1 MIICDFLVDV
11 SKLPNYPKAYA
22 SVFSFS
28 SLCIYTLKKIV
39 TIIYALCKV
48 FDHRYIMVS
57 KINIVPALIV
67 IKVQLRRQFK
77 KYNKC
82 SDRGNAG

>member
-1 MIICDFLVDV
+1 MICDFLIDV
-11 SKLPNYPKAYA
+11 SKLLNYSKAYA

-28 SLCIYTLKKIV
+28 SLCICTLKKIV

-57 KINIVPALIV
+57 KINMVPALTV

-82 SDRGNAG
+82 SDKGKAG